1 MHKYDIATSM
11 DIASA
16 FLYLLLFQ
24 ALSSIPPL
32 HYFLLA
38 LLTLLMFLYNF
49 LEIHFL
55 HDHFFTAF
63 RGDHV
68 SLTYHSSFILY
79 QSVVARCQLLH
90 GRYLPTPWLSSPHLQ
105 TAFLSLFGRALD
117 FTYKRK

>member
-1 MHKYDIATSM
+1 M
-11 DIASA
+11 DVASA
-16 FLYLLLFQ
+16 FRYSLFFQ

-79 QSVVARCQLLH
+79 QSIAARCQLLH
-90 GRYLPTPWLSSPHLQ
+90 RSPNLQ
-105 TAFLSLFGRALD
+105 IAFLSLLGRAPD
-117 FTYKRK
+117 FTYKRKIPL

>member
-1 MHKYDIATSM
+1 M
-11 DIASA
+11 DVASA
-16 FLYLLLFQ
+16 FRYSLFFQ

-79 QSVVARCQLLH
+79 QSIAARCQLLH
-90 GRYLPTPWLSSPHLQ
+90 RRYLPTP
-105 TAFLSLFGRALD
+105 
-117 FTYKRK
+117 